1 LKFLDFKIILFRFF
15 YSNLLTHSSMS
26 LKLIRIR
33 AKGTLFDFQSLFS
46 HLVRGKT
53 KKIIIFPIQLVT

>member
-1 LKFLDFKIILFRFF
+1 
-15 YSNLLTHSSMS
+15 MS

-33 AKGTLFDFQSLFS
+33 AKGTLFDFQSFQLFS